1 MGYMDRYLPQPS
13 NAIGVDGP
21 SALRLD
27 PVSLLVLIVTLC
39 AFCAPVFVLFPPFPP
54 RKSDALRET
63 HTKLGL
69 DPSRSNLRD
78 HWKVDHAS
86 SPAKPGIKSL
96 FIYPVKSCKGI
107 EVTTAK
113 VVPTGLEF
121 DRLFTFAQLKSP
133 FPVAVGEHHHGAK
146 EKEEKKKKKKEE
158 EEEEEEKGHH
168 VWDFITQRQFP
179 LLATVEV
186 ELWQPDLDKMRG
198 KTLSVRSGEAFLV
211 LRFPWRSS
219 GPTGVLETFAAKCLR
234 GISAQPEKEVVLP
247 VAPPTEGEVREKGYE
262 YEGVRVWRDTT
273 TALNVGSELPEELSL
288 YLGVS
293 NKLGLFRMNP
303 ENLREVFRCAPKKD
317 EVGYQPVVSFQD
329 SYPVHILSLASVR
342 DLESKVPKDEVLREL
357 NPRRFRANIYVTG
370 CPAYD
375 EDSWKRIRFVD
386 PSRQGDDSTFHVSC
400 RTTRCKLPNVNPD
413 TGIRHPVEP
422 DKSLRAF
429 REIDAGAPKTGCLGM
444 QCTPLFE
451 KVEALENQLTVD
463 MPLEVLERGEHF
475 FKKV

>member
-1 MGYMDRYLPQPS
+1 MDRYLPQPS
-13 NAIGVDGP
+13 NVTGVDDT
-21 SALRLD
+21 STLQLD
-27 PVSLLVLIVTLC
+27 PVSILVLIVTLC

-63 HTKLGL
+63 HTKLGVE
-69 DPSRSNLRD
+69 PSMSNLRD

-86 SPAKPGIKSL
+86 SSSQSGPAGTIKSL

-133 FPVAVGEHHHGAK
+133 FPVSVGGGDGGAG
-146 EKEEKKKKKKEE
+146 EE
-158 EEEEEEKGHH
+158 EAKAH

-179 LLATVEV
+179 LLATVET
-186 ELWQPDLDKMRG
+186 ELWQPDLDKMKG
-198 KTLSVRSGEAFLV
+198 KTLGVRSGEAFLV
-211 LRFPWRSS
+211 LRFPWRSA
-219 GPTGVLETFAAKCLR
+219 GVRGALETLAAKCLR
-234 GISAQPEKEVVLP
+234 GPWGRPEKEVLLP
-247 VAPPTEGEVREKGYE
+247 VRAPSEGDVRAKGYG
-262 YEGVRVWRDTT
+262 YEDVRVWRDTT
-273 TALNVGSELPEELSL
+273 TALNMGSELPEELAM

-293 NKLGLFRMNP
+293 NKLGLFRSNP
-303 ENLREVFRCAPKKD
+303 EKLREVFKCAPGKD
-317 EVGYQPVVSFQD
+317 EAGYQPVVSFQD

-342 DLESKVPKDEVLREL
+342 DLESKVPKDEVLHEL
-357 NPRRFRANIYVTG
+357 DPRRFRANIYVTG

-375 EDSWKRIRFVD
+375 EDSWKRVQFTH
-386 PSRQGDDSTFHVSC
+386 PSQQEGGSTFHVSC

-422 DKSLRAF
+422 DKSLRAH
-429 REIDAGAPKTGCLGM
+429 RDIDEGAPKTGCLGM
-444 QCTPLFE
+444 QCTPLFQD
-451 KVEALENQLTVD
+451 VEAPENHVSVG
-463 MPLEVLERGEHF
+463 MSLEVLERGEHF

>member
-1 MGYMDRYLPQPS
+1 MDRYLPQAS
-13 NAIGVDGP
+13 NVTGVEDT
-21 SALRLD
+21 STLQFD
-27 PVSLLVLIVTLC
+27 PVSILVLIVTLC

-63 HTKLGL
+63 HTKLGVE
-69 DPSRSNLRD
+69 PSRSNLRD

-86 SPAKPGIKSL
+86 SQSGPAGTIKSL

-133 FPVAVGEHHHGAK
+133 FPVSVGDQGSGGAG
-146 EKEEKKKKKKEE
+146 EE
-158 EEEEEEKGHH
+158 EAKAHA
-168 VWDFITQRQFP
+168 WDFITQRQFP
-179 LLATVEV
+179 LLATVET
-186 ELWQPDLDKMRG
+186 ELWQPDLDKMKG
-198 KTLSVRSGEAFLV
+198 KTLAVRSGEAFLV
-211 LRFPWRSS
+211 LRFPWRSA
-219 GPTGVLETFAAKCLR
+219 GVRGALETLAAKCLR
-234 GISAQPEKEVVLP
+234 GPWGRPEKEVLLP
-247 VAPPTEGEVREKGYE
+247 VRAPSEGDIRAKGYR
-262 YEGVRVWRDTT
+262 YEDVRVWRDTT
-273 TALNVGSELPEELSL
+273 TALNMGSELPEELAM

-293 NKLGLFRMNP
+293 NKLGLFRSNP
-303 ENLREVFRCAPKKD
+303 EKLREVFKCAPGKD
-317 EVGYQPVVSFQD
+317 EAGYQPVVSFQD

-342 DLESKVPKDEVLREL
+342 DLESKVPKDEVLHEL
-357 NPRRFRANIYVTG
+357 DPRRFRANIYVTG

-375 EDSWKRIRFVD
+375 EDSWKRVQFAH
-386 PSRQGDDSTFHVSC
+386 PSQQEDGSTFHVSC

-422 DKSLRAF
+422 DKSLRAH
-429 REIDAGAPKTGCLGM
+429 RDIDEGAPKTGCLGM

-451 KVEALENQLTVD
+451 DVQAPENHVSVG
-463 MPLEVLERGEHF
+463 MSLEVLERGEHF